1 VLMQIYLS
9 TLTENDYDTS
19 LDEIKTAFRNVA
31 ASNHDEQDLV
41 LKIRESAEYNYELEV
56 VAKTDDGDVIGHA
69 MLSEIKIIN
78 DETRYTALALAPLTV
93 LPEYQNKGIG
103 KALVQAV
110 EERAKAQEYTTII
123 VLGDPNYYG
132 KLGYEEA
139 SKYDIASPFGVPSE
153 HFMVKFLWD
162 QLVERP
168 NGDVVYPESFN

>member
-1 VLMQIYLS
+1 MQIYLS

-103 KALVQAV
+103 KALV
-110 EERAKAQEYTTII
+110 
-123 VLGDPNYYG
+123 
-132 KLGYEEA
+132 
-139 SKYDIASPFGVPSE
+139 
-153 HFMVKFLWD
+153 
-162 QLVERP
+162 
-168 NGDVVYPESFN
+168 